1 MDTIQVNLDSNEP
14 LGVIAQDPLDAQHV
28 PCINCISIG
37 PITRPC
43 IGTVLCYPGTTSDHL
58 VTSGEDECTSRWQ
71 MTRKDGTD
79 DLEQE
84 AGMPPVS
91 GGGLM
96 MEESRKPQKHL

>member
-1 MDTIQVNLDSNEP
+1 MDTIQVNLSNNEP

-58 VTSGEDECTSRWQ
+58 VTSGKNECTSRWQ
-71 MTRKDGTD
+71 RIGEDDIDG
-79 DLEQE
+79 LEQE
-84 AGMPPVS
+84 A
-91 GGGLM
+91 
-96 MEESRKPQKHL
+96 